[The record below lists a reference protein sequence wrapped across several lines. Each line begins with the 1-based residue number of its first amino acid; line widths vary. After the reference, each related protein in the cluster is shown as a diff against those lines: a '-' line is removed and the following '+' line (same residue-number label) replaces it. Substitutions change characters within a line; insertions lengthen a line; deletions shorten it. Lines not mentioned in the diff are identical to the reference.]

1 MAFNKQEYDI
11 NYVRENQKQ
20 VMVKINRKT
29 EPDLY
34 AWITGIEHPQT
45 YIKSLILTDM
55 KKAKTDN
62 R

>member
-1 MAFNKQEYDI
+1 MAFDKKSYDSEYIKQY
-11 NYVRENQKQ
+11 QKQ

-45 YIKSLILTDM
+45 YIKSLILADM
-55 KKAKTDN
+55 EKAKSGS
-62 R
+62 